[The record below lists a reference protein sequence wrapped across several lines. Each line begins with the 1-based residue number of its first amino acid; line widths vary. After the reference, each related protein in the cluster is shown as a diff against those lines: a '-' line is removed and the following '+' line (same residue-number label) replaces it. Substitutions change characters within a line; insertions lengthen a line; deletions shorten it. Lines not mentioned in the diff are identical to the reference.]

1 MVKDGVLYSVSDY
14 CHFEGISKT
23 ALADTFGMSRQSLT
37 RYINNDWYSVRR
49 TGSKLELISTKIV
62 KTATVKEG

>member
-1 MVKDGVLYSVSDY
+1 MVKDGVYSINDY
-14 CHFEGISKT
+14 CHFEGITKT
-23 ALADTFGMSRQSLT
+23 ALADDFGMSRQSLT